1 MNSRT
6 LPQDCLSKTWPE
18 VQNCAVWDEKINETN
33 IGIRTLESNSVPPYY
48 VPPYCPFGIGQGYC
62 QSPIDGDSTDCDVF
76 RDMKCPCE
84 EGSMGCETST
94 EVGDVLFPTY
104 QYFEFQLYPD
114 PTRED
119 LPLHMYNNNCLKNG
133 NSYQVENLETYSNS
147 NEYSLKLQNK
157 NYD

>member
-104 QYFEFQLYPD
+104 QYFEFPLYPD
-114 PTRED
+114 PTKED

-147 NEYSLKLQNK
+147 NEYSLMQNK